1 MPNFNY
7 TALDLQ
13 GKRQTGIVQAIT
25 TEEAGLAVKKQGLR
39 VLEIMPARAQRKK
52 LKFSEINLTP
62 PKAAQSAII
71 IFFRQLSTMLD
82 AGIQLVQALA
92 ILAEQTKDKVLRAAL
107 KEITELVR
115 MGLSF
120 SEALKQYKHVFSPL
134 VISMVRAAEAGGGL
148 EKILSQISAFIEKD
162 AATKKKIK
170 SAVSYPK
177 FVLIFFGVILFG
189 IVFGLLPKFKDIF
202 DGLGAELPLP
212 TLILMNGAA
221 FLTNN
226 IILILAGGIGLF
238 IGFKFFRKSKKG
250 RLFFG
255 KHLFSIPIA
264 GSLAQQ
270 STITRF
276 TETLGVMLSSGVG
289 LIDALKIA
297 AETTNNSY
305 IDNIVASISEQ
316 VSQGKSLGSQFLKYP
331 DVFPALEAN
340 MISIG
345 EQSGSLAIMLAKV
358 AQFNN
363 EEFSVR
369 VDKLS
374 SLLEPIMMGGLG
386 VVAAILVLGLYLPIF
401 QMSGSIH

>member
-1 MPNFNY
+1 MPNFSY
-7 TALDLQ
+7 IALDIQ
-13 GKRQTGIVQAIT
+13 GKRQTGIIQAIT
-25 TEEAGLAVKKQGLR
+25 TQEAGLAVKKQGLR
-39 VLEIMPARAQRKK
+39 VLEILPAHTQRKK
-52 LKFSEINLTP
+52 IKFSEINLTP
-62 PKAAQSAII
+62 PKASQSAII

-82 AGIQLVQALA
+82 AGIQLVQALG

-107 KEITELVR
+107 KEITDLVR
-115 MGLSF
+115 MGMSF

-162 AATKKKIK
+162 AQTRKKIK
-170 SAVSYPK
+170 SAISYPK
-177 FVLIFFGVILFG
+177 FVMSFFGVILLG

-212 TLILMNGAA
+212 TLILMGGAA
-221 FLTNN
+221 FLTHNFLY
-226 IILILAGGIGLF
+226 ILLGGIAIT
-238 IGFKFFRKSKKG
+238 IGFKFYRKSKKG
-250 RLFFG
+250 RLFIDQ
-255 KHLFSIPIA
+255 HLFSIPIA

-270 STITRF
+270 STLTRF
-276 TETLGVMLSSGVG
+276 SETLGVMLSSGVG

-305 IDNIVASISEQ
+305 IENIVASIPEQ

-331 DVFPALEAN
+331 DIFPALEAN
-340 MISIG
+340 MIAIG
-345 EQSGSLAIMLAKV
+345 EQSGALAIMLAKV

-363 EEFSVR
+363 EDFSVR
-369 VDKLS
+369 VDRLS